1 MLFFEISNLNY
12 AYDNE
17 IILKNINLNYDSKD
31 FLSIIGPNGAGKST
45 LVKLILGL
53 LKSKNEIHFKALQ
66 RKEIGY
72 VPQHT
77 LANPN
82 FCPRVLEIVLMGLVN
97 KKKFGFYSKKDKEK
111 AMQALKNVG
120 MEGFWDKTIHSL
132 SGGQRQRV
140 FIARALVGEC
150 KMLILDEPTAS
161 VDNKSAIQIFELL
174 TSLHQ
179 KGIGILLICHDINLV
194 LAYSDKIAYLN
205 KELFLHTNTKEKD
218 KSVFLKHLYENH
230 SHFCD
235 VEMSLN
241 SCFCVEKKY
250 DNEKLY
256 KQEFIRRNLKKSHFK
271 KDNFNLKFSKENHV

>member
-12 AYDNE
+12 AYNNE
-17 IILKNINLNYDSKD
+17 IILKNINLSYDNKD

-82 FCPRVLEIVLMGLVN
+82 FW
-97 KKKFGFYSKKDKEK
+97 KKDKEK
-111 AMQALKNVG
+111 AMQALKSVG
-120 MEGFWDKTIHSL
+120 MEKFWNKTIDSL

-140 FIARALVGEC
+140 FIARALASEC

-174 TSLHQ
+174 SSLHQ
-179 KGIGILLICHDINLV
+179 KGMGILLICHDINLV
-194 LAYSDKIAYLN
+194 LAYSDKIAHLN
-205 KELFLHTNTKEKD
+205 KELFLHTNTKEKE
-218 KSVFLKHLYENH
+218 KSSFLKHLYENH

-241 SCFCVEKKY
+241 TCFCDEENCDSKKLC
-250 DNEKLY
+250 E
-256 KQEFIRRNLKKSHFK
+256 QEFTRRNLKKTEFK
-271 KDNFNLKFSKENHV
+271 KENFCLKFSKENNA

>member
-12 AYDNE
+12 AYNNE
-17 IILKNINLNYDSKD
+17 IILKNINLSYDNKD

-82 FCPRVLEIVLMGLVN
+82 FCPRVLEIVLMGLVS
-97 KKKFGFYSKKDKEK
+97 KKIFGFYGKKDKEK
-111 AMQALKNVG
+111 AMQALKSVG
-120 MEGFWDKTIHSL
+120 MEKFWNKTIDSL

-140 FIARALVGEC
+140 FIARALASEC

-174 TSLHQ
+174 SSLHQ
-179 KGIGILLICHDINLV
+179 KGMGILLICHDINLV
-194 LAYSDKIAYLN
+194 LAYSDKIAHLN
-205 KELFLHTNTKEKD
+205 KELFLHTNTK
-218 KSVFLKHLYENH
+218 
-230 SHFCD
+230 
-235 VEMSLN
+235 
-241 SCFCVEKKY
+241 
-250 DNEKLY
+250 
-256 KQEFIRRNLKKSHFK
+256 
-271 KDNFNLKFSKENHV
+271 

>member
-1 MLFFEISNLNY
+1 MLFFELSNLSY
-12 AYDNE
+12 AYGDE
-17 IILKNINLNYDSKD
+17 IILKNINLSYDNEE

-82 FCPRVLEIVLMGLVN
+82 FCPRVLEIVLMGLVG
-97 KKKFGFYSKKDKEK
+97 KKIFGFYSKKDKQK
-111 AMQALKNVG
+111 AMEALKSVG
-120 MEGFWDKTIHSL
+120 MEDFWDRSINSL

-140 FIARALVGEC
+140 FIARALVDEC

-161 VDNKSAIQIFELL
+161 VDNKGAIQIFELL
-174 TSLHQ
+174 SSLHQ

-194 LAYSDKIAYLN
+194 LAFSDKIAYLN
-205 KELFLHTNTKEKD
+205 KELFLHSNTKEKQKGD
-218 KSVFLKHLYENH
+218 FLKHLYEEH

-241 SCFCVEKKY
+241 ACFCDEENCDKVCEQESIRRKLQKTEFKK
-250 DNEKLY
+250 EKLCP
-256 KQEFIRRNLKKSHFK
+256 
-271 KDNFNLKFSKENHV
+271 KFSKENYA

>member
-1 MLFFEISNLNY
+1 MLFFELSHLDY
-12 AYDNE
+12 AYGNE
-17 IILKNINLNYDSKD
+17 IVLQNINLNYDNKD

-45 LVKLILGL
+45 LIKLILGL
-53 LKSKNEIHFKALQ
+53 LKSKHEIKFHALE
-66 RKEIGY
+66 RKQIGY

-82 FCPRVLEIVLMGLVN
+82 FYPRVIEIVLMGLIN
-97 KKKFGFYSKKDKEK
+97 KKIFGFYSKKDKEK
-111 AMQALKNVG
+111 AMQALQSVN
-120 MEGFWDKTIHSL
+120 MQDFWDKTIDSL

-140 FIARALVGEC
+140 FIARALASEC

-161 VDNKSAIQIFELL
+161 VDTKSAIQIFELL
-174 TSLHQ
+174 NSLHRD
-179 KGIGILLICHDINLV
+179 GMGILLVCHDINLV

-241 SCFCVEKKY
+241 SCFCDEKNC
-250 DNEKLY
+250 DNKILCT
-256 KQEFIRRNLKKSHFK
+256 QEFQKRNSNKPQFL
-271 KDNFNLKFSKENHV
+271 KENSSFKPSKAKHA

>member
-12 AYDNE
+12 AYNNE
-17 IILKNINLNYDSKD
+17 IILKNINLSYDNKD

-66 RKEIGY
+66 KKEIGY

-82 FCPRVLEIVLMGLVN
+82 FCPRVLEIVLMGLVS
-97 KKKFGFYSKKDKEK
+97 KKIFGFYGKKDKEK
-111 AMQALKNVG
+111 ATQALKSVG
-120 MEGFWDKTIHSL
+120 MEKFWNKTIDSL

-140 FIARALVGEC
+140 FIARALASEC

-174 TSLHQ
+174 SSLHQ
-179 KGIGILLICHDINLV
+179 KGMGILLICHDINLV
-194 LAYSDKIAYLN
+194 LAYSDKIAHLN
-205 KELFLHTNTKEKD
+205 KELFLHINTKEKE
-218 KSVFLKHLYENH
+218 KSSFLKHLYENH

-241 SCFCVEKKY
+241 TCFCDEKNCDSK
-250 DNEKLY
+250 KLCE
-256 KQEFIRRNLKKSHFK
+256 QEFTRRNLKKTEFK
-271 KDNFNLKFSKENHV
+271 KENFCLKFSKENNA

>member
-12 AYDNE
+12 AYDNQTV
-17 IILKNINLNYDSKD
+17 LNNINLSYDSKD

-45 LVKLILGL
+45 LIKLILGL
-53 LKSKNEIHFKALQ
+53 LKSKNEIKFQELQ

-72 VPQHT
+72 VPQHS
-77 LANPN
+77 LVNPN
-82 FCPRVLEIVLMGLVN
+82 FYPRVIEIVLMGLIN
-97 KKKFGFYSKKDKEK
+97 QKIFGFYSKKDKEK

-120 MEGFWDKTIHSL
+120 MQDFWNKTINSL

-140 FIARALVGEC
+140 FIARALVSDC

-161 VDNKSAIQIFELL
+161 VDSKSAIQILELL
-174 TSLHQ
+174 NSLHYD
-179 KGIGILLICHDINLV
+179 GMGILLICHDINLV

-205 KELFLHTNTKEKD
+205 KELFLHTNTKEKG
-218 KSVFLKHLYENH
+218 KSIFLKHLYENH

-241 SCFCVEKKY
+241 SCLCDEANCDSKK
-250 DNEKLY
+250 LCM
-256 KQEFIRRNLKKSHFK
+256 QEFTRKNLKKSEFK
-271 KDNFNLKFSKENHV
+271 KESFCLKFIKENHD

>member
-12 AYDNE
+12 AYE
-17 IILKNINLNYDSKD
+17 KQTILKNIYLNYDNKD

-45 LVKLILGL
+45 LIKLILGL
-53 LKSKNEIHFKALQ
+53 LKSKNEIKFQAIQ

-82 FCPRVLEIVLMGLVN
+82 FYPRVIDIVLMGLVN
-97 KKKFGFYSKKDKEK
+97 KKIFGFYSKEDKEK
-111 AMQALKNVG
+111 AMQALKNVR
-120 MEGFWDKTIHSL
+120 MENFWDKTINSL

-140 FIARALVGEC
+140 FIARALVSEC

-161 VDNKSAIQIFELL
+161 VDSKSAIQIFELL
-174 TSLHQ
+174 NTLHQ

-194 LAYSDKIAYLN
+194 LTYSDKIAHLN
-205 KELFLHTNTKEKD
+205 KKLFLHTNTKEKG
-218 KSVFLKHLYENH
+218 KSEFLKHLYENH

-241 SCFCVEKKY
+241 SCFCDEENCDNKKLC
-250 DNEKLY
+250 E
-256 KQEFIRRNLKKSHFK
+256 QEFVKRN
-271 KDNFNLKFSKENHV
+271 